1 MKKARSGN
9 CFEKQHPPAPIQV
22 VGLHNAIPVISK
34 HPPKNRETREEKKGR
49 KEKDEDRDRPNVV
62 NANAN
67 VTTVCGGKRSSGRH
81 IF

>member
-1 MKKARSGN
+1 
-9 CFEKQHPPAPIQV
+9 
-22 VGLHNAIPVISK
+22 VISK

-49 KEKDEDRDRPNVV
+49 KEKDEDRDRPTVV